1 MGITVSVMILLH
13 LSISLF
19 QHVAQ
24 TPALLLFILLFVSSP
39 QFHDKMDPLLETLEA
54 AVQRLRQPPPVAA
67 EVEKIRE
74 QLAEHRA
81 QGLELDKLLPSFS
94 ALCCRGEELISRA
107 AHDDPAKYVYI
118 PVFIHLIIR
127 IIVTEERESKLNDV
141 LDLAGKFWA
150 DVAALL
156 STLRDS
162 QDIVRELED
171 PGVDPSLIKQQIEA
185 AEAIKAETDGL
196 REELEF
202 VRTLG
207 ADLIFACGETEKP
220 EVKKTID
227 EVRKLERKYDLP
239 HFILTNQKLFGCD
252 LN

>member
-1 MGITVSVMILLH
+1 MSATEGPRVTQCYAEAERRYLAIKEEVKSR
-13 LSISLF
+13 
-19 QHVAQ
+19 A
-24 TPALLLFILLFVSSP
+24 ALLDEAVSQSA

-94 ALCCRGEELISRA
+94 ALCARGEELISRA
-107 AHDDPAKYVYI
+107 AHDDPAAQAV
-118 PVFIHLIIR
+118 HSRLLRLRSLWDEIR
-127 IIVTEERESKLNDV
+127 QRAEERESKLNDV
-141 LDLAGKFWA
+141 LDLASKFWA
-150 DVAALL
+150 DMAALL

-162 QDIVRELED
+162 QDIVKELED

-227 EVRKLERKYDLP
+227 EALPFSRHTLSKLQTL
-239 HFILTNQKLFGCD
+239 Q
-252 LN
+252 

>member
-1 MGITVSVMILLH
+1 MRSRLL
-13 LSISLF
+13 
-19 QHVAQ
+19 
-24 TPALLLFILLFVSSP
+24 
-39 QFHDKMDPLLETLEA
+39 
-54 AVQRLRQPPPVAA
+54 RLRSLWD
-67 EVEKIRE
+67 EIR
-74 QLAEHRA
+74 QRA
-81 QGLELDKLLPSFS
+81 
-94 ALCCRGEELISRA
+94 
-107 AHDDPAKYVYI
+107 
-118 PVFIHLIIR
+118 
-127 IIVTEERESKLNDV
+127 EEREGKLNDV

-185 AEAIKAETDGL
+185 AEVTRTDASWEIRTLCVSVVGLLFKSRLLSPPPLQAIKAETDGL

-227 EVRKLERKYDLP
+227 EVRDRDDVG
-239 HFILTNQKLFGCD
+239 TD
-252 LN
+252 A